1 MNRTAAAQAIVA
13 AALDSVVDGL
23 LDVEDL
29 AALAGPVH
37 MAVLA
42 GPPLG
47 CQTGPDSQTNSGTA
61 PVWREAAKRYSGP
74 LNVTNGRILGEWAP
88 EPGRPA
94 DRTCRHEQ
102 P

>member
-1 MNRTAAAQAIVA
+1 MNRTAAAQAIVT

-37 MAVLA
+37 MTVLA

-47 CQTGPDSQTNSGTA
+47 CQIAPDSETNSGA
-61 PVWREAAKRYSGP
+61 DPVWREGAKRYSVP

-88 EPGRPA
+88 GSGRPA
-94 DRTCRHEQ
+94 DRTSRHEQ